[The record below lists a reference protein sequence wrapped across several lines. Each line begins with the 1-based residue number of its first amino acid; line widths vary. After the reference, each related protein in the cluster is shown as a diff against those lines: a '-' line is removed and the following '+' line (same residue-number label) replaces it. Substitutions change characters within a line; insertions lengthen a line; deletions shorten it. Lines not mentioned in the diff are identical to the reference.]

1 MFFLYG
7 ILIFRQLFIK
17 IYKDLLNVGFF
28 YKFLKELLFDYGKV
42 FVAIEGLVCVVLQK
56 LRELLFGLDVGLY
69 FEDEFLC
76 EEGGEKGEAEDG
88 GGKGHGLWE
97 AGWMLVLFIG

>member
-1 MFFLYG
+1 
-7 ILIFRQLFIK
+7 
-17 IYKDLLNVGFF
+17 
-28 YKFLKELLFDYGKV
+28 
-42 FVAIEGLVCVVLQK
+42 